1 MKKMKIIVKA
11 KTRARVEGVERVGQA
26 GLDFGDHFENVHEMV
41 TYKVS
46 VKEAPVN
53 GRANEAIVRALAEY
67 FETAKSNVRL
77 VSGQTSKQK
86 IFEISM

>member
-1 MKKMKIIVKA
+1 MKIIVKA
-11 KTRARVEGVERVGQA
+11 KTRAKETKVERVSQPA
-26 GLDFGDHFENVHEMV
+26 MDFGDDKRKPTLV

-53 GRANEAIVRALAEY
+53 GQGNEAIIRALAEY
-67 FETAKSNVRL
+67 FDISASHINL

-86 IFEISM
+86 IFEVE